1 MTDSV
6 LKGTGNSRY
15 LKTIANAL
23 TQYPTYESFITAL
36 VNGTFPIDLNG
47 INSAGFSTVGTPLNK
62 ANLLTDA
69 TAALL
74 GFTSSATVND
84 MLAAL
89 ANKVSGKAELE
100 LVSYTGTGTSGSA
113 NPTVISFSKAVD
125 VVMFVGEYNSTNAY
139 FTSNTYTIPLNRL
152 NTYYKSGFGFVTQSN
167 VSGWSQLFMKKNSD
181 KNTISFYGTGAASQK
196 NTSGNIYYYLGIS
209 VF

>member
-47 INSAGFSTVGTPLNK
+47 TNSAGFSTVGTPLNK

-74 GFTSSATVND
+74 GLTSSATVND

-89 ANKVSGKAELE
+89 ANVVPGKAELE
-100 LVSYTGTGTSGSA
+100 LLSYTGTGTYGSA
-113 NPTVISFSKAVD
+113 NPTVLRFSKAVN
-125 VVMFVGEYNSTNAY
+125 VVMFVGEYNSEKSY
-139 FTSNTYTIPLNRL
+139 FSSETYTIPLSRL
-152 NTYYKSGFGFVTQSN
+152 ATYNQSGFGFLTLSN
-167 VSGWSQLFMKKNSD
+167 VAGWSQLFMKKSSD
-181 KNTISFYGTGAASQK
+181 NKSISFYGNGAAGQK
-196 NTSGNIYYYLGIS
+196 NASGDIYYYLGIS